1 MTEQPEPTD
10 LDGIVCRRDPRL
22 KPQTNFIPQP
32 QSEYIDMLTSAM
44 ARAKPEIKAIV
55 KRAKSNFGSYAPL
68 DEVIDAITPALS
80 KHGLDLSSQ
89 TLVIGDQE
97 WLVSTLSHSSG
108 QFRRASSVIRANP
121 SKPQELLSWTTYLR
135 RNHYACLVGVA
146 ADSDLDGAGLEGPKP
161 KSNSSLALARQALVA
176 ARSEQERDTVLAKA
190 AMSVVAGRITE
201 DELATLRTDRE
212 AMKPF
217 KKEAAGAQ

>member
-1 MTEQPEPTD
+1 MSDQKETEQTCVTP
-10 LDGIVCRRDPRL
+10 CQRDARL
-22 KPQTNFIPQP
+22 KPQTQFIPQP
-32 QSEYIDMLTSAM
+32 QSEYIDLITAAM
-44 ARAKPEIKAIV
+44 ASAKPEIKAIA

-68 DEVIDAITPALS
+68 DEVIDAVTPALS

-89 TLVIGDQE
+89 TLVVGDQE
-97 WLVSTLSHSSG
+97 WLISTLSHTSG

-121 SKPQELLSWTTYLR
+121 AKPQELLSWTTYLR

-146 ADSDLDGAGLEGPKP
+146 ADSDLDGAGLEGPRGKP
-161 KSNSSLALARQALVA
+161 NSSLGLARQALVA

-190 AMSVVAGRITE
+190 ALSVVAGRITE
-201 DELATLRTDRE
+201 EDLAALRADRE

-217 KKEAAGAQ
+217 KEAASAK